1 MVIEQ
6 AALAHLFERHGI
18 DYCCNAEET
27 LEAACAKKGL
37 DIEDILIEIRNLEQT
52 RSYSFLH
59 CELWH
64 LEFLV
69 DYIVENHHKYL
80 NEMMPMLAGQLKKLI
95 GAHGD
100 KYPYLKP
107 VLMLYEEAQHEM
119 AQHMQK
125 EEMILFP
132 YIKSLASAKEF
143 SRARPRAPF
152 FSVDGPLQRMEEE
165 HETMGQLLARIRA
178 LLNDFQVPEGAC
190 NTHRAVIKGMQAFIK
205 DVHQHVHLENNLL
218 FPRAR
223 GLEQSFDQT
232 TRVNAKST
240 APDEPNPKPIAIEIP
255 HGANGYSSNGHSRS
269 VQ

>member
-1 MVIEQ
+1 MHTYTIREMVIEQ

-18 DYCCNAEET
+18 DYCCNAEDT

-37 DIEDILIEIRNLEQT
+37 DVESILLEIRNLEPT

-59 CELWH
+59 CDLWD

-69 DYIVENHHKYL
+69 DYIVRNHHKYL
-80 NEMMPMLAGQLKKLI
+80 QETMPVLATQLKKLI
-95 GAHGD
+95 DHHGE

-107 VLMLYEEAQHEM
+107 VAMLFAEAQHEM
-119 AQHMQK
+119 EQHMRK

-152 FSVDGPLQRMEEE
+152 FSVDGPLARMEEE
-165 HETMGQLLARIRA
+165 HADMGMILLRIRA
-178 LLNDFQVPEGAC
+178 LLNDFHIPDSAC
-190 NTHRAVIKGMQAFIK
+190 NTYRSVVKGMQAFIK

-223 GLEQSFDQT
+223 MLEQSFEAT
-232 TRVNAKST
+232 TRTKPVPT
-240 APDEPNPKPIAIEIP
+240 ARA
-255 HGANGYSSNGHSRS
+255 AN
-269 VQ
+269 